1 MTPSLIV
8 EDAVVPVRE
17 LPKIIRRIG
26 ELSKKYSLKV
36 GVLAHAGDGNLH
48 PDIMTD
54 VRNEEEMER
63 VEKFIREMY
72 EEVIALGGT
81 LSGEHGIGIGKE
93 KYMGLEFS
101 ERTLDLMRG
110 IKRVFDPKNILNPGS
125 FL

>member
-1 MTPSLIV
+1 
-8 EDAVVPVRE
+8 
-17 LPKIIRRIG
+17 
-26 ELSKKYSLKV
+26 
-36 GVLAHAGDGNLH
+36 
-48 PDIMTD
+48 MTD
-54 VRNEEEMER
+54 VRNKEEMER

-93 KYMGLEFS
+93 KYMTMEFS
-101 ERTLDLMRG
+101 ARALDLMRS

>member
-1 MTPSLIV
+1 
-8 EDAVVPVRE
+8 
-17 LPKIIRRIG
+17 
-26 ELSKKYSLKV
+26 
-36 GVLAHAGDGNLH
+36 
-48 PDIMTD
+48 MTD

-63 VEKFIREMY
+63 VEKFIHEMY

-101 ERTLDLMRG
+101 ERALDLMRG
-110 IKRVFDPKNILNPGS
+110 IKKIFDPKNILNPGS